1 MPDVINKMRDDLGA
15 SKEVSLG
22 DLFIRFEEKNGAKA
36 LQKLTEKTL
45 GDVYGN
51 RRIATR
57 SIAGSS
63 LALWALGPAGA
74 LTSASLYTLYARKTM
89 ASLARREIAT
99 TLYNDLRVSA
109 RTRLRTAKAEIE
121 NSVKLGTRTQ
131 DEAKKLI
138 DDLQRQSDLLET
150 QGRLL
155 ESQLDNAVLK
165 SP

>member
-1 MPDVINKMRDDLGA
+1 
-15 SKEVSLG
+15 
-22 DLFIRFEEKNGAKA
+22 
-36 LQKLTEKTL
+36 
-45 GDVYGN
+45 
-51 RRIATR
+51 
-57 SIAGSS
+57 
-63 LALWALGPAGA
+63 
-74 LTSASLYTLYARKTM
+74 M

-99 TLYNDLRVSA
+99 TFYNDLRVSA

-131 DEAKKLI
+131 EEAKKLI

-165 SP
+165 SPRRKDKDFTSKYDLREEYTDVLMNFDRVGQLMHEARVGGFYMGGYKLPPTSLATPRML